1 MNTNLSF
8 TYLSKRSTWNIHML
22 LFLTTDSVF
31 YSNLLNLFQKDGG
44 GGVQLQ
50 CLIKRPAHTN
60 HSINAISENII

>member
-1 MNTNLSF
+1 
-8 TYLSKRSTWNIHML
+8 ML
-22 LFLTTDSVF
+22 LFLTPDSVF

-50 CLIKRPAHTN
+50 CLIKRPVHTN